1 MVGIPFVVV
10 TSYLLYRRGISFM
23 TLIHLPC
30 ADKASVV
37 LGQEQKP
44 LEAPPEGPLVAKHG

>member
-10 TSYLLYRRGISFM
+10 TSYLLYRR
-23 TLIHLPC
+23 
-30 ADKASVV
+30 VV